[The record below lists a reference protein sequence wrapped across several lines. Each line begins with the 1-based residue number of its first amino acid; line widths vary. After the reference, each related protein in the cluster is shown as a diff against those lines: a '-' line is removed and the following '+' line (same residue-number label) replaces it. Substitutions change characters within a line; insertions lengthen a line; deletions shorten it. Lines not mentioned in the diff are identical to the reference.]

1 MRTITARCRS
11 CDTRVSTFGEVCTAC
26 LSTVHSSHELDGR
39 VSPECVN
46 CHAAD
51 LSWNLQAICL
61 AKYTPIPTLRPNFV
75 GLGEDEDPDAYDRER
90 DRRGTQ

>member
-51 LSWNLQAICL
+51 LSWNLQAVCIS
-61 AKYTPIPTLRPNFV
+61 TPQRPNFV
-75 GLGEDEDPDAYDRER
+75 GMGEDEDPDAYDRER
-90 DRRGTQ
+90 DERGTR